1 MWGFIQ
7 LLDINAHT
15 RYIGWCS
22 SLNRCRC
29 LRGLPLLLLTKP
41 EQTKLILVCRV
52 VRLCP
57 RQPLDPLDNSSVQT
71 RLMGP
76 PGREWVLVGLLDHRC
91 LMKSPSL
98 LLDHVSTINVSIW
111 MTTCK
116 WMRKGAC
123 DAHARW
129 GLTFIKCKGYSK
141 YKTLLLIDLPLTT

>member
-41 EQTKLILVCRV
+41 EQTKLMLVCRV

-76 PGREWVLVGLLDHRC
+76 PGHEWVFWTTVAWR
-91 LMKSPSL
+91 SPRVLFLITSL
-98 LLDHVSTINVSIW
+98 HLTSLYEWYARVWMCVNVC
-111 MTTCK
+111 TN
-116 WMRKGAC
+116 
-123 DAHARW
+123 
-129 GLTFIKCKGYSK
+129 
-141 YKTLLLIDLPLTT
+141 KTLLDYYKRLSCKVSLLSIMYLVL